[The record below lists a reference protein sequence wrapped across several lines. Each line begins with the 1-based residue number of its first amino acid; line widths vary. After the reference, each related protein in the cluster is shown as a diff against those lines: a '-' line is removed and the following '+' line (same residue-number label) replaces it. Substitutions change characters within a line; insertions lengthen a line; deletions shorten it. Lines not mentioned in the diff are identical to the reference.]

1 MARPRIIGL
10 LLALIT
16 LVVYL
21 PAGRHDFIVFD
32 DPDYV
37 TENRVVQQGITAK
50 GIAWAFTSFHASNWH
65 PVTWLS
71 HMLDCGLF
79 GLNPG
84 AQHIVSALI
93 HAVNAVLVFVLLF
106 QLTRKLWPAA
116 LVAALFA
123 WHPLRVESVAWI
135 SERKDVLSLF
145 FGLLCLLAYTKHARA
160 YSAKKPTSGFYWLA
174 LLFFALGLMAKPMLV
189 TLPCVM
195 LLLDWWPLRRFGFA
209 IQSGHQQTPG
219 WETRLTRTTQTSIV
233 GRVSSRGVEPIKPA
247 ETEISRL
254 RRCLLEKVPF
264 FLLVVV
270 SCVLTVLAQR
280 TEAVVALEHLPL
292 ELRLKNAIVSCAGYL
307 LNTLWPVDLA
317 VLYPLSKAVSLTK
330 LVIAAV
336 VIIGITVIAWR
347 WRKEKPHLL
356 VGWLWFIGTLV
367 PVIGIVQVGGQAMA
381 DRYTYLPHIG
391 LFIAIVYELAVWS
404 PGFSLKGSQRTESSE
419 SAKAGTPSSKTLA
432 AAAGAIALACLVMT
446 TRQLGYWKD
455 SETLFTHTLAVTRDN
470 PVAHINLGVALEQQ
484 GRLADARKQ
493 YEAAAQMDP
502 NRVQAQI
509 NLANVLDLSGETDRA
524 LEHYRMAL
532 QLNRSSPLVH
542 INYGSALVKLGRFD
556 EAKQHYEE
564 AQRLSPNDPR
574 PPYLQGKSLLRQGRS
589 KEAAEQFQTALQIDP
604 NHLQTLVWFARM
616 RAADYDPQAR
626 HGVYAVAMAK
636 RAVEL
641 TGESDP
647 YVLDT
652 LAAALAESGR
662 FVEAEQIIQQAL
674 QLYSNS
680 VATDTAELNTRLQLY
695 RLKQPYRE
703 SFTNAP

>member
-37 TENRVVQQGITAK
+37 TENLTVQQGITAK

-65 PVTWLS
+65 PVTWIS

-93 HAVNAVLVFVLLF
+93 HAANAVLVFVLLL
-106 QLTRKLWPAA
+106 QLTGKLWPAA
-116 LVAALFA
+116 IVAALFA

-145 FGLLCLLAYTKHARA
+145 FGLLCLLAYTKHAREF
-160 YSAKKPTSGFYWLA
+160 SIGKPASGFYWLA

-195 LLLDWWPLRRFGFA
+195 VLLDWWPLNRFNTNPPRGNL
-209 IQSGHQQTPG
+209 Q
-219 WETRLTRTTQTSIV
+219 RVIV
-233 GRVSSRGVEPIKPA
+233 
-247 ETEISRL
+247 
-254 RRCLLEKVPF
+254 EKVPF

-404 PGFSLKGSQRTESSE
+404 PGFSLKGSQKTESSE

-446 TRQLGYWKD
+446 TRQLGCWKD
-455 SETLFTHTLAVTRDN
+455 SETLFTHTLAVTRVN

-493 YEAAAQMDP
+493 YEAAAQIDP

-695 RLKQPYRE
+695 RLKKPYRE